1 MGVWFYLY
9 LIINII
15 ILIYYYKKKLGIF
28 QAPFLMAYTSI
39 FVLLPQLSSI
49 YISPFY
55 EKYLIRDLGIIMATC
70 NLTFILGFEIAKKQK
85 ITSSFF
91 SSINY
96 RKSKYILFIFT
107 ILGLYSMTLWND
119 TFQGSDNVIQANL
132 KNFSQ
137 YAFCA
142 IVTFIFRKN
151 KSKYLYLLII
161 CTLVPLIYFAFFI
174 KGSRGESLFLLITI
188 SFILSMKYPQ
198 KHKLISKSIFTI
210 LIIGAM
216 LNASITVIRH
226 ILVGN
231 SNNENNSTQE
241 LVLWEAFKTSFIQ
254 KDITVGMDLGNAA
267 KGIRYL
273 KETGQMDY
281 GTSIW
286 DTFIQNYIPRRL
298 VGEEAKENLKLNI
311 VNDKSTIQKLTYN
324 ITTMTGYYSAFK
336 CFSYLGFFLFGI
348 IGYLYGYFWRRI
360 CKSQI
365 CLFIYLSIIA
375 TIPLIFNHGV
385 DYLYTRLIFI
395 FLIIY
400 PLSYY
405 SIERKK
411 IKASTKFIV

>member
-161 CTLVPLIYFAFFI
+161 CTLVPLIYFA
-174 KGSRGESLFLLITI
+174 LLQ
-188 SFILSMKYPQ
+188 L
-198 KHKLISKSIFTI
+198 
-210 LIIGAM
+210 
-216 LNASITVIRH
+216 
-226 ILVGN
+226 
-231 SNNENNSTQE
+231 
-241 LVLWEAFKTSFIQ
+241 LVL
-254 KDITVGMDLGNAA
+254 
-267 KGIRYL
+267 
-273 KETGQMDY
+273 
-281 GTSIW
+281 
-286 DTFIQNYIPRRL
+286 
-298 VGEEAKENLKLNI
+298 
-311 VNDKSTIQKLTYN
+311 
-324 ITTMTGYYSAFK
+324 
-336 CFSYLGFFLFGI
+336 
-348 IGYLYGYFWRRI
+348 
-360 CKSQI
+360 
-365 CLFIYLSIIA
+365 
-375 TIPLIFNHGV
+375 
-385 DYLYTRLIFI
+385 
-395 FLIIY
+395 
-400 PLSYY
+400 
-405 SIERKK
+405 
-411 IKASTKFIV
+411 